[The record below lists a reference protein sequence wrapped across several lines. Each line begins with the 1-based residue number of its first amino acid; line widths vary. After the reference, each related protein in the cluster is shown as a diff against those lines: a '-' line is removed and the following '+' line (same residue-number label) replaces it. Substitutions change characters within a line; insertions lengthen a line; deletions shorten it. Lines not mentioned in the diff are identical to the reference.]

1 MKIGSYQVGRA
12 TVVVPREAIVQAEV
26 DDLRHALEQAATPGS
41 GWVVLDLSEVPFI
54 DSAGLELLCE
64 VQQLCID
71 SRGRL
76 KLAVASDICSEIL
89 RLTDLAG
96 RFEAYGSVEEAARSV
111 N

>member
-64 VQQLCID
+64 VQRLCID
-71 SRGRL
+71 NRGRL

-96 RFEAYGSVEEAARSV
+96 RFEAYGSVEEAARSM

>member
-41 GWVVLDLSEVPFI
+41 GWVVVDLSEVPFI
-54 DSAGLELLCE
+54 DSAGLELLCN

-71 SRGRL
+71 NRGRL

-89 RLTDLAG
+89 RLTDLDG
-96 RFEAYGSVEEAARSV
+96 RFEAYDSVEEAARSV
-111 N
+111 S

>member
-26 DDLRHALEQAATPGS
+26 DDLRRALEQAVTPGW

-64 VQQLCID
+64 AQQLCID
-71 SRGRL
+71 KRGRL

-96 RFEAYGSVEEAARSV
+96 RFEAYRSVEEAARSV